1 MRDGSKGLIFDIQGH
16 AIHDGPGTRTLVFL
30 SGCPLRC
37 AWCSNPEGMR
47 LRPRLMYKVQNC
59 KDCPSRCVAA
69 CPKGAVQ
76 PQDLVPPVMF
86 DRVQCTQCETFD
98 CSEVCYRQALQI
110 SGRWWSL
117 DELMRVLARDRQYWG
132 RGGGVTLT
140 GGEPFLQNEFAL
152 GVLESCHHAGIGVCV
167 ESSGYVPQS
176 VLQEALPFVQW
187 LFVDLK
193 HMDTCKH
200 EEETGVPNRLI
211 LDNIRW
217 LRSTDWTG
225 RMVIR
230 MPIVPGFN
238 DTLENANATAKFLRE
253 VGVGEINLLPF
264 HRMGASKYEQLGLS
278 YDYAEQPALAQ
289 EDLAHL
295 TAVFNDYQISCY
307 IGANTP
313 F

>member
-37 AWCSNPEGMR
+37 AWCSNPEGMQ

-69 CPKGAVQ
+69 CPKGAIQ
-76 PQDLVPPVMF
+76 LHDPVPPVRF
-86 DRVQCTQCETFD
+86 DQVQCTQCETFD
-98 CSEVCYRQALQI
+98 CSKVCFRQALLI

-132 RGGGVTLT
+132 RDGGVTLT
-140 GGEPFLQNEFAL
+140 GGEPLLQSEFTL
-152 GVLESCHHAGIGVCV
+152 GVLERCHRAGIGVCV
-167 ESSGYVPQS
+167 ESSGYVPQP

-200 EEETGVPNRLI
+200 EDKTGVPNRLI

-217 LRSTDWTG
+217 LRSTDWAG
-225 RMVIR
+225 RIVVR
-230 MPIVPGFN
+230 MPIIPGFN
-238 DTLENANATAKFLRE
+238 DALENANATAKFLQE
-253 VGVGEINLLPF
+253 VGLDEINLLPF
-264 HRMGASKYEQLGLS
+264 HRMGASKYERLGVS
-278 YDYAEQPALAQ
+278 YDYAEQPSLAQ

-295 TAVFNDYQISCY
+295 TAVFRDYDISCY
-307 IGANTP
+307 VGANTP